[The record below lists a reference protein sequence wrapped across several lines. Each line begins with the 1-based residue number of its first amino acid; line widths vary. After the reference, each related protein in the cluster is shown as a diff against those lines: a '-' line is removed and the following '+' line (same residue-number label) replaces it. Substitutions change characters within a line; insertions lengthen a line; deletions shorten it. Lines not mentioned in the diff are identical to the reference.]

1 VAGLAT
7 TLGSGAMTNSLMDIE
22 EAELIMVLGS
32 NTTENHPVLGMKL
45 KRLVR
50 SKGTKLIVVDPRRI
64 DLVEDAVLHLA
75 LRPGT
80 DIVLLNAMLN
90 VIITE
95 GLYDKEFVS
104 EHTEGFEGLCEAVKK
119 YTPEMAQEIT
129 GVRKEDIIAA
139 ARLYAKA
146 KRAAILYC
154 MGITQHTKGTDNV
167 KALSNLALVCGHIG
181 KPGTGINPLRGQNN
195 VQGACDMGG
204 LPQFLPGYQRVDDP
218 EVRRKFE
225 GLWGVSLPSEPGLT
239 LVEMMDAILEG
250 KVKALYIMGE
260 NPLLSDPNLHH
271 VEEALAK
278 LELLVVQD
286 IFFTDTCKF
295 AHVVLPSC
303 SFAEKDGTFTNTERR
318 VQRVRKALEPKG
330 EAMEDWRIICELSQ
344 RLGYPMGYR
353 SAEEIFE
360 EIRKAVPQYAG
371 ITYRRLE
378 KEGIHWPCPSEEHPG
393 TPILHVGKPARGK
406 GLLVPVEYRP
416 PHETPDED
424 YPFLLITGR
433 DYYQYHTGTMTRRSK
448 VSNYYLP
455 EPLLEVNPLD
465 AQELGISEGDTVK
478 VISRRGQ
485 VELKVKLSQRV
496 KKGEVF
502 STFHFSEARVN
513 LLTSSELDP
522 VAKIPEFKV
531 TAVRI
536 EKV

>member
-1 VAGLAT
+1 MAT

-378 KEGIHWPCPSEEHPG
+378 KEGIHWPCPSDEHPG

-465 AQELGISEGDTVK
+465 AQELGISEGDTVR

-536 EKV
+536 EKA

>member
-1 VAGLAT
+1 
-7 TLGSGAMTNSLMDIE
+7 MTNSLVDIE
-22 EAELIMVLGS
+22 EAEVIVVVGS

-50 SKGTKLIVVDPRRI
+50 TKGTRLIVIDPRRI
-64 DLVEDAVLHLA
+64 ELVEDAVLHLA
-75 LRPGT
+75 LKPGT
-80 DIVLLNAMLN
+80 DVALLNAMVN

-95 GLYDKEFVS
+95 GLYDKTFVS
-104 EHTEGFEGLCEAVKK
+104 EQTEGFEELQKVVAK
-119 YTPEMAQEIT
+119 YTPEVAESIT
-129 GVRKEDIIAA
+129 GVKKEDIVKA

-146 KRAAILYC
+146 EKAAILYC
-154 MGITQHTKGTDNV
+154 MGVTQHTKGTDNV

-181 KPGTGINPLRGQNN
+181 KPGTGLNPLRGQNN

-204 LPQFLPGYQRVDDP
+204 LPVFLPGYQRVDDQ
-218 EVRRKFE
+218 EARRKLE

-239 LVEMMDAILEG
+239 LVEMMDAVLEG

-271 VEEALAK
+271 VEEALSK
-278 LELLVVQD
+278 LEFLVVQD
-286 IFFTDTCKF
+286 IFFTDTCRF

-303 SFAEKDGTFTNTERR
+303 SFAEKGGTFTNTERR
-318 VQRVRKALEPKG
+318 VQMVRKVLEPKG
-330 EAMEDWRIICELSQ
+330 EAKEDWRIICELSE
-344 RLGYPMGYR
+344 RLGYPMRYR
-353 SAEEIFE
+353 GSEEIFE

-371 ITYRRLE
+371 ISYKRLE
-378 KEGIHWPCPSEEHPG
+378 KGGIHWPCPSEDHPG
-393 TPILHVGKPARGK
+393 TPILHVGKIARGK
-406 GLLVPVEYRP
+406 GLLVPVEYKP
-416 PHETPDED
+416 PLESSDKD

-433 DYYQYHTGTMTRRSK
+433 DYYQYHTGTMTRKTK

-455 EPLLEVNPLD
+455 EPFLEVNPLD
-465 AQELGISEGDTVK
+465 AQELGISEGDTVR

-496 KKGEVF
+496 KRGEVF

-522 VAKIPEFKV
+522 VAKIPELKV
-531 TAVRI
+531 TAIRI
-536 EKV
+536 EKI